1 MGDPV
6 SILLTDDEVV
16 AAAIQ
21 CGKTWPHPLPTVEL
35 DADALLSAGARGA
48 RSLLVRG
55 LAQTKSSSLVVDESI
70 SSLVDRVA
78 DSAERAI
85 AYIADR
91 SDPAALA
98 GSSTYLYLP
107 LEADRPV
114 VHDLVSSSGVHDL
127 RETNRTEG
135 VELFLAAVENV
146 FRLGIRNDDSD
157 RDPVLFVATDR
168 GACAAAVVCGRAAFG
183 EFGASGG
190 TGTFDET
197 DSSEQWDVALLA
209 DAIGLGPDLVEDA
222 ADSERSK
229 I

>member
-1 MGDPV
+1 M

-21 CGKTWPHPLPTVEL
+21 RGKTWPHPLPTVEL

-55 LAQTKSSSLVVDESI
+55 LARTDGSALVIDESI
-70 SSLVDRVA
+70 CSIVDRVA
-78 DSAERAI
+78 DSLQRAL

-98 GSSTYLYLP
+98 GSSTYLYLTSD
-107 LEADRPV
+107 AYRPV
-114 VHDLVSSSGVHDL
+114 VLDLVSASGVHNL
-127 RETNRTEG
+127 REVTRAEG

-146 FRLGIRNDDSD
+146 FRLGIRNGDND
-157 RDPVLFVATDR
+157 RDPALFVATDR
-168 GACAAAVVCGRAAFG
+168 GARAAAVVRGRVAFG
-183 EFGASGG
+183 EFRDSGG
-190 TGTFDET
+190 TGTFNEE
-197 DSSEQWDVALLA
+197 DSSERWDVALLA
-209 DAIGLGPDLVEDA
+209 DEIGLRPNLVEDA